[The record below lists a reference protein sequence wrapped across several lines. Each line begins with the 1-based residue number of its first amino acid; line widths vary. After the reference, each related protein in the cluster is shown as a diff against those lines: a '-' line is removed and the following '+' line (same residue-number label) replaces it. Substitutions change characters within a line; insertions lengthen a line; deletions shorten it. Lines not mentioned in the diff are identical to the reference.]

1 MAFFSPEDVE
11 GYEFLLSVPGYNRA
25 EVRAF
30 LQALAAQLRETHG
43 DASLPTATAINH
55 QVDEE
60 RVDGAQDAIG
70 ELIRGAEIHI
80 ENVANRVVGE
90 FEAVRAEVAQLL
102 RALDLAAQR
111 TRVVETPGAQQ
122 SDSVISL
129 ETHEDA
135 EDDSEIESDEDLV
148 AAQVTPEPRERI
160 EMPADWD
167 DLFAEPRIDPSP

>member
-30 LQALAAQLRETHG
+30 LQALAAQLRETEG
-43 DASLPTATAINH
+43 DAPLPTATVRNH
-55 QVDEE
+55 QVDEA
-60 RVDGAQDAIG
+60 RVDEAQDAIG

-111 TRVVETPGAQQ
+111 TRVDETPAAQQ

-129 ETHEDA
+129 EADVA
-135 EDDSEIESDEDLV
+135 AEIESDEDLV

-160 EMPADWD
+160 EMPPDWD